1 MSDQIQQLF
10 EERLA
15 RYQATIA
22 LEPTDRMMVAGTGS
36 NNFAE
41 IYAGYSRQEI
51 MYDMTKWM
59 AAESKFAEDFPQIDL
74 LRAGDVQAAVQ
85 NYFCNPTIEFF
96 HRKLH

>member
-1 MSDQIQQLF
+1 MPDEIERLF

-15 RYQATIA
+15 RYQAAIA
-22 LEPTDRMMVAGTGS
+22 LEPTDRMLVAGTGS

-51 MYDMTKWM
+51 MYDMNKWM

-74 LRAGDVQAAVQ
+74 LRAGRRSTRL
-85 NYFCNPTIEFF
+85 Y
-96 HRKLH
+96 RKPA

>member
-1 MSDQIQQLF
+1 MSDGMEQLF

-22 LEPTDRMMVAGTGS
+22 LEPADRMIVGGTGS

-51 MYDMTKWM
+51 
-59 AAESKFAEDFPQIDL
+59 ASC
-74 LRAGDVQAAVQ
+74 R
-85 NYFCNPTIEFF
+85 
-96 HRKLH
+96 